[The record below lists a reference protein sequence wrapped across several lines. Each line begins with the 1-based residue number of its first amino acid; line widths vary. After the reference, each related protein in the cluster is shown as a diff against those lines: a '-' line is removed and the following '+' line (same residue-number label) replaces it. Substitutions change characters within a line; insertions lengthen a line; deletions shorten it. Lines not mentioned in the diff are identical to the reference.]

1 MATWRYVAT
10 DLRTN
15 ALLGELPLTDVSFGE
30 VLNGAGEFS
39 ATLPLTVSAAT
50 SSTTTSPVARL
61 LTTSSQPERT
71 ALYVLRNEV
80 PVWGGIVWRRTRKK
94 GAPAQLGGASFW
106 SFFRM
111 QHLRTLQTFTAADQL
126 TIARAVIMAAQSAPG
141 ANIGVTVGTETS
153 GVLRSST
160 FQPWELK
167 KIAEAVEEF
176 ASMDVG
182 FDFAIDV
189 LPGLQKVLTLS
200 YPRRGR
206 TAGSTGIAF
215 VHGKNLLDYTCDE
228 DGTRSARTFTA
239 VGAGD
244 GANMLIST
252 ATRTDLLDAGFPL
265 TSGVGSF
272 KDETVA
278 ANLDAQALAAVAQ
291 RAETP
296 TFWSIVVEPDDV
308 DGGFGT
314 FIAGDDALLQIDDD
328 DNFPRQLDGQ
338 PGYRAFHRIVAWT
351 GTVPTAG
358 KETLA
363 VTLGSAA

>member
-1 MATWRYVAT
+1 MATWRYIAA

-15 ALLGELPLTDVSFGE
+15 ALLGELPLTDVSFSE

-39 ATLPLTVSAAT
+39 ATLPLNVSAAT
-50 SSTTTSPVARL
+50 SASSTSSAAQL
-61 LTTSSQPERT
+61 LTASSQPERT
-71 ALYVLRNEV
+71 ALYVLRNGV
-80 PVWGGIVWRRTRKK
+80 PVWGGIVWKRRRSK
-94 GAPAQLGGASFW
+94 GRPAQLGGASFW
-106 SFFRM
+106 SFFRL
-111 QHLRTLQTFTAADQL
+111 QHLRTLQSFTAVDQL
-126 TIARAVIMAAQSAPG
+126 AIARAIITATQAAPG
-141 ANIGVTVGTETS
+141 ANIGVTVGAETS
-153 GVLRSST
+153 GIVRSST

-167 KIAEAVEEF
+167 QSAEAVEEF
-176 ASMDVG
+176 AAMDVG

-206 TAGSTGIAF
+206 TAGSTGLAW
-215 VHGKNLLDYTCDE
+215 VDGKNLLDYDCDE

-244 GANMLIST
+244 GANMLLST
-252 ATRTDLLDAGFPL
+252 ATRTDLLDSGFPL

-272 KDETVA
+272 KDESVA

-296 TFWSIVVEPDDV
+296 TFWKIVVDPDDV

-314 FIAGDDALLQIDDD
+314 FIAGDDGLLQIDDD
-328 DNFPRQLDGQ
+328 DNFPRRTDGQ
-338 PGYRAFHRIVAWT
+338 PGYRAFHRVVAWE
-351 GTVPTAG
+351 GTVPAEG